1 MPQLADGDGKAV
13 RVKSI
18 LVFTLLLLFGCEEG
32 DEKARAEKARQQ
44 AIERE
49 VEARVAARVKESPE
63 GRLSV
68 VRIAVYGSLA
78 AGGLVALHVLGA
90 PRPGESTGTLPP
102 RNGGRVLDLPSPHNP
117 NETAR
122 RNN

>member
-1 MPQLADGDGKAV
+1 VKA
-13 RVKSI
+13 I
-18 LVFTLLLLFGCEEG
+18 LLIPLLMLSACVEG

-49 VEARVAARVKESPE
+49 VEARVAARVNESPE
-63 GRLSV
+63 ERLSV

-90 PRPGESTGTLPP
+90 PRPGEPSGTLPP
-102 RNGGRVLDLPSPHNP
+102 RSGGRVLDLPRHENP
-117 NETAR
+117 PSH
-122 RNN
+122 

>member
-1 MPQLADGDGKAV
+1 MKA
-13 RVKSI
+13 I
-18 LVFTLLLLFGCEEG
+18 LLFPLLVLSACVKG

-90 PRPGESTGTLPP
+90 PRPGEPSGTLPP
-102 RNGGRVLDLPSPHNP
+102 RSGGRVLDVPPNYENPS
-117 NETAR
+117 R
-122 RNN
+122 R

>member
-1 MPQLADGDGKAV
+1 MARSDGKAG
-13 RVKSI
+13 RVKA
-18 LVFTLLLLFGCEEG
+18 TLLFPLLVLSACVEG

-49 VEARVAARVKESPE
+49 VEARLAARVNESPE

-78 AGGLVALHVLGA
+78 TGGLVALHVLGA
-90 PRPGESTGTLPP
+90 PRPGEPSGTLPP
-102 RNGGRVLDLPSPHNP
+102 RSGGRVLDVPPNYENPS
-117 NETAR
+117 R
-122 RNN
+122 R